1 MDSKIMLVSARRIS
15 KGFQTEGGQVS
26 VLNNVD
32 INIKSGDS
40 IAIVGASGI
49 GKSTLLHLLGTLD
62 RPDSGDLVLDGIDV
76 FSMKDEQ
83 IARFRNKSIG
93 FMFQFHYLLQGF
105 SAIENVM
112 MPALIG
118 GYNKK
123 QAMSYAEQLLKRV
136 GLEKRMKNRVSGL
149 SGGEQQRTALA
160 RALVM
165 KPKLLL
171 ADEPTGNLDEKTGE
185 SIHDLLVELNHDYGM
200 TTVVVTHNMKLARR
214 MKRRLTLHEGQ
225 VFETEAL

>member
-1 MDSKIMLVSARRIS
+1 MDNRILLSASNIS
-15 KGFQTEGGQVS
+15 KSFQTEGGQVA
-26 VLNNVD
+26 VLCNAD
-32 INIKSGDS
+32 LSIRSGDS

-49 GKSTLLHLLGTLD
+49 GKSTLLHIMGTLD
-62 RPDSGDLVLDGIDV
+62 KPDSGDVILDGIDV
-76 FSMKDEQ
+76 LSMKDEQ
-83 IARFRNKSIG
+83 VAKFRNSSIG

-105 SAIENVM
+105 SALENVM
-112 MPALIG
+112 MPALIA
-118 GYNKK
+118 GYSKK
-123 QAMSYAEQLLKRV
+123 QAQGYAEQILKRV
-136 GLEKRMKNRVSGL
+136 GLEKRMKNRVTGL

-165 KPKLLL
+165 KPKILL

-185 SIHDLLVELNHDYGM
+185 SIHDLLVELNHDFGM

-225 VFETEAL
+225 VFETEAF